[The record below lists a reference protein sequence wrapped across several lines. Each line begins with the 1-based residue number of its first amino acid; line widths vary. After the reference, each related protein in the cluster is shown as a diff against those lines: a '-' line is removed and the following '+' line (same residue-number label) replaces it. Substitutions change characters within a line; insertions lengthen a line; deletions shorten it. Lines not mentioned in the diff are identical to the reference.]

1 MNEAVFKCPRCK
13 VPLEYLSGGLW
24 VCPICRAV
32 LSGSKATMNLLR
44 ERLRK
49 LREKIEAIDDPVK
62 REQALRAFACL
73 CFDVLGL
80 KESEIFG

>member
-1 MNEAVFKCPRCK
+1 MNEAVFKCPECG
-13 VPLEYLSGGLW
+13 VPLEYLTGGLW
-24 VCPICRAV
+24 ACPLCKAV
-32 LSGSKATMNLLR
+32 LSGVKVTLNFLK

-49 LREKIEAIDDPVK
+49 LREEIEAIEDPVK
-62 REQALRAFACL
+62 RQEARRAFACL